1 MLERGLAHPVLGPVL
16 LVALVLV
23 LAMLFL
29 HVAEDGNAAAEV
41 GAMCL
46 ALATVLGLPLLERLR
61 SGPSESL
68 ISVRGDRGPPAQAV
82 THTPQ
87 PAVAAAGPRSLPLR
101 R

>member
-1 MLERGLAHPVLGPVL
+1 MLERGLAHPVLGPVVL
-16 LVALVLV
+16 IALVLV

-29 HVAEDGNAAAEV
+29 HVAQDGNAAAEV

-61 SGPSESL
+61 SRLSESL
-68 ISVRGDRGPPAQAV
+68 ISVRGDRGPPAPPDIA
-82 THTPQ
+82 PR
-87 PAVAAAGPRSLPLR
+87 PAVAAAGSRSLPLR